1 MIEVRASKPFL
12 IDNRFA
18 GREDDMKTLTIGLAF
33 AMLATQAPAQ
43 QTLSLASPIPDG
55 AETRFCYYKGLA
67 YSPDSFIVIFGDN
80 TVTETI
86 NTREERLLR
95 CVSSDK
101 GTMHWKPQSTF
112 QVGR

>member
-1 MIEVRASKPFL
+1 
-12 IDNRFA
+12 
-18 GREDDMKTLTIGLAF
+18 MKTLTFGLAL
-33 AMLATQAPAQ
+33 AMLATQTLAQ

-67 YSPDSFIVIFGDN
+67 YSLDSFIVIFGDN

-95 CVSSDK
+95 CVSNDK
-101 GTMHWKPQSTF
+101 GNMHWNPQSTF
-112 QVGR
+112 QVSR